1 VNYRHAFHA
10 GNFADVVKHAV
21 LVRMLV
27 HLRRKPAA
35 FRVIDTH
42 AGAGLYDLAGPE
54 AARSGEWRG
63 GIGRLMDAS
72 LGAQPRELLAPYLD
86 AVAACNGASGLTTY
100 PGSPALV
107 RAFLRSQDRLV
118 ACEREPN
125 AAAALAHHLAGDRRS
140 KAIALDGWTALN
152 AYVPPKER
160 RGLVLIDPPFEE
172 VADFPRLARALAA
185 AHRKWASGGY
195 LVWYPIKDRADP
207 DRLARRLQESGIGKV
222 LRVEFGVGDG
232 QGDLRPRPDG
242 TESVRLTN
250 CGLIVINP
258 PWTLAD
264 ELRVMLPSLAAA
276 LAHPG
281 GGAHRLDWIAGE
293 N

>member
-1 VNYRHAFHA
+1 MNYRHAFHA
-10 GNFADVVKHAV
+10 GNFADVIKHAV
-21 LVRMLV
+21 LVRILL

-54 AARSGEWRG
+54 AVRSGEWRG
-63 GIGRLMDAS
+63 GIGRLVDAS
-72 LGAQPRELLAPYLD
+72 LDVHARELLAPYLE
-86 AVAACNGASGLTTY
+86 AVAACNDADGLTTY
-100 PGSPALV
+100 PGSPALI
-107 RAFLRSQDRLV
+107 RAFLRSQDRLI
-118 ACEREPN
+118 ACEREPT
-125 AAAALAHHLAGDRRS
+125 AAAALARHLVGDRRS

-152 AYVPPKER
+152 AYLPPKER

-172 VADFPRLARALAA
+172 AADFPRLARSLAV

-195 LVWYPIKDRADP
+195 LVWYPLKDRADG
-207 DRLARRLQESGIGKV
+207 DKLSRRLQDGGIGKI

-232 QGDLRPRPDG
+232 SVDLRTRPDG
-242 TESVRLTN
+242 TESVRLTS

-258 PWTLAD
+258 PWTLAN
-264 ELRVMLPSLAAA
+264 ELRIMLPA
-276 LAHPG
+276 LAGALTRRG
-281 GGAHRLDWIAGE
+281 GGLHRLDWIAGE